1 MFLILSSVM
10 TLFFKFLYFQD
21 GTIPCSDI
29 LMSVSSLVALNLVVR
44 VSVDLLEQP
53 KYKCVA
59 PLSTISILAKESG
72 VDFETFYYNY

>member
-1 MFLILSSVM
+1 
-10 TLFFKFLYFQD
+10 
-21 GTIPCSDI
+21 
-29 LMSVSSLVALNLVVR
+29 MSVSSLVALNLVVR